1 MSKLIQAILTG
12 VFITFILDFFIFL
25 GIKQNYID
33 FYEIDLYYNILFA
46 DNQNLFVF
54 LLSSVLLGLFSTYV
68 KSRQLVISTIGLLF
82 ILSLSTLVPS
92 VGYKVG
98 ELMLMQKQQTL
109 KNAKHI
115 FRGDIYYDGRKN
127 ITFYDYE
134 LKKIIRLDR
143 TEVILDKKDLIR

>member
-1 MSKLIQAILTG
+1 
-12 VFITFILDFFIFL
+12 
-25 GIKQNYID
+25 
-33 FYEIDLYYNILFA
+33 
-46 DNQNLFVF
+46 
-54 LLSSVLLGLFSTYV
+54 
-68 KSRQLVISTIGLLF
+68 
-82 ILSLSTLVPS
+82 VPS

-115 FRGDIYYDGRKN
+115 FRGDIYYNGRKN

-143 TEVILDKKDLIR
+143 TEVILNKKDLIR